1 MYCTST
7 KLSKFILF
15 AIKSQ
20 NGKNAEFLIFK
31 SRSKIVHFIQW
42 AEFYKRL
49 NQALKVSSFS
59 EKSWVTTP
67 HPPFRTSPSTVLVG
81 IKIPMPRLWYCFYTN
96 ENSTKDGALVTKICC
111 SRRFFLFFCH
121 LMVKTKFFFKVLIK
135 FQNNGHT
142 ICNPKYIFKKY
153 LA

>member
-1 MYCTST
+1 MTPIFISISSMEWTTVPLINFIKWSDFNMFCTST

-96 ENSTKDGALVTKICC
+96 ENSTKGGALVTKICC
-111 SRRFFLFFCH
+111 SRRFFCSFA
-121 LMVKTKFFFKVLIK
+121 I
-135 FQNNGHT
+135 
-142 ICNPKYIFKKY
+142 
-153 LA
+153 